1 MGTRFGM
8 VQTISAFASLAGP
21 PTAGA
26 ILDTSNGNFAYA
38 QIWGGTV
45 FLLAAI
51 VITGSRIA
59 STGWVLL
66 RKK

>member
-26 ILDTSNGNFAYA
+26 ILDTSNGNFTYA

-51 VITGSRIA
+51 ITSGSRIA

-66 RKK
+66 KKK

>member
-26 ILDTSNGNFAYA
+26 ILDTSNGKFVYA

-45 FLLAAI
+45 FLFGALII
-51 VITGSRIA
+51 VASRIA
-59 STGWVLL
+59 STGWVLM
-66 RKK
+66 KKK

>member
-26 ILDTSNGNFAYA
+26 ILDKSNGNFVYA

-45 FLLAAI
+45 FLFGALMIAS
-51 VITGSRIA
+51 SRVA
-59 STGWVLL
+59 STGFVLM
-66 RKK
+66 KKK

>member
-26 ILDTSNGNFAYA
+26 ILDTSNGNFTYA

-45 FLLAAI
+45 FFFAA
-51 VITGSRIA
+51 VVVTGSRIA

-66 RKK
+66 KKK